1 MNQYTEQQTQHRLI
15 LCTHLKYHS
24 RFLQQICSHVGT
36 DDTVTVVKADL
47 DVFPKATAVVISGG
61 LCISDGLGKRRQ
73 TQPTIITKC
82 VFRRGYADN
91 HNWSVH
97 CKCKESVHLDS
108 GRTPIMCS
116 EFDWVDIRAA
126 RKHKK
131 RKYTAEWTV
140 IFTVVRTGKNT
151 FILQPGEPSTR
162 CKVYLL

>member
-1 MNQYTEQQTQHRLI
+1 MLTQNKAKVMLKNIQEIQSRNWKCLKVNFWALIGDCWKKRNEGTNQYTEQQTQHRLI

-82 VFRRGYADN
+82 VFRGGYADN
-91 HNWSVH
+91 HNWSAH

-108 GRTPIMCS
+108 GRTPIMLR
-116 EFDWVDIRAA
+116 VLR
-126 RKHKK
+126 
-131 RKYTAEWTV
+131 V
-140 IFTVVRTGKNT
+140 
-151 FILQPGEPSTR
+151 
-162 CKVYLL
+162 